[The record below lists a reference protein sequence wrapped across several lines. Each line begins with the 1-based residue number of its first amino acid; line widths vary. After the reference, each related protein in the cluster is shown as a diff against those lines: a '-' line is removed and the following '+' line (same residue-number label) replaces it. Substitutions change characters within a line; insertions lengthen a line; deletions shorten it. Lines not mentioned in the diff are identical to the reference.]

1 LLRSSAA
8 SGLVLATQRHGC
20 ITGRGANLPLVIL
33 RIWVAVF
40 LAALAFVTAAHAAA
54 TPPPPVLARAF
65 IVENP
70 ATGEVLAQHEAW
82 MRAPIASITKLM
94 TVIVALDHARW
105 DDVVRVRSDATAVG
119 ESTVH
124 LRAGERIRV
133 GDLVKAAL
141 IQSANDAAVALA
153 DYVGHGDR
161 EAFVSMMNEKAQELG
176 LERTHF
182 IRPDGLDVRG
192 HYSTAKDVTTL
203 AEFAMRNPRIRATVH
218 LRNDTILGGR
228 HLHTWND
235 LLGVFKGLYGVKT
248 GHTGTAGWCEVAAVR
263 RNGVTLYTTVLG
275 SPTRSQRN
283 QDLAAL
289 LRWGISRYR
298 PVWLVPPGR
307 VYLQASV
314 GYGKGLIPIVAA
326 RQVARAVRIDRPL
339 VERVVAPVALKLPV
353 KLGQHVG
360 QLRVYSGR
368 RLVARAPL
376 IAGRSVAKPGLGGRA
391 GFYAGRTFTHVK
403 DWFS

>member
-1 LLRSSAA
+1 M
-8 SGLVLATQRHGC
+8 
-20 ITGRGANLPLVIL
+20 IL
-33 RIWVAVF
+33 RIWVAAL

-54 TPPPPVLARAF
+54 TPPPTVLARAF
-65 IVENP
+65 IVEDP
-70 ATGEVLAQHEAW
+70 ATGEVLAQHGAW
-82 MRAPIASITKLM
+82 THVPIASLTKLM

-105 DDVVRVRSDATAVG
+105 NAVVRVRADAAAVG

-153 DYVGHGDR
+153 DYVGRGDR
-161 EAFVSMMNEKAQELG
+161 QAFVSMMNAKAQELG

-203 AEFAMRNPRIRATVH
+203 AEFAMRNPRIRATVR
-218 LRNDTILGGR
+218 LRNDTIPGGR

-248 GHTGTAGWCEVAAVR
+248 GHTGTAGWCEVTAVR

-283 QDLAAL
+283 TDLASL

-298 PVWLVPPGR
+298 PVWLVPPGH
-307 VYLQASV
+307 VYLEASV
-314 GYGKGLIPIVAA
+314 GYGKGSVPIVAA
-326 RQVARAVRIDRPL
+326 RQVARSVRIDKPL
-339 VERVVAPVALKLPV
+339 VERVVAPTALGLPV
-353 KLGQHVG
+353 ERGQRVG
-360 QLRVYSGR
+360 EIRIYSGR
-368 RLVARAPL
+368 RLVARQPL
-376 IAGRSVAKPGLGGRA
+376 IADRSVAKPGFGGRA
-391 GFYAGRTFTHVK
+391 GFYAGRTLTHVK

>member
-1 LLRSSAA
+1 
-8 SGLVLATQRHGC
+8 
-20 ITGRGANLPLVIL
+20 VIV
-33 RIWVAVF
+33 RIWVAALF
-40 LAALAFVTAAHAAA
+40 AALAFVSAAHAATA
-54 TPPPPVLARAF
+54 PPPVNARAF

-70 ATGEVLAQHEAW
+70 ATGEVLAQHGAW
-82 MRAPIASITKLM
+82 ARVPIASITKLM
-94 TVIVALDHARW
+94 TVIVALDHVKW
-105 DDVVRVRSDATAVG
+105 SDVVRVRASAAAVG

-124 LRAGERIRV
+124 LRVGERLTV
-133 GDLVKAAL
+133 GELVKAAL

-153 DYVGHGDR
+153 DYVGHGDSK
-161 EAFVSMMNEKAQELG
+161 AFVSMMNAKAQELG

-182 IRPDGLDVRG
+182 LRPDGLDVRG

-203 AEFAMRNPRIRATVH
+203 AEFAMRNPRIRATV
-218 LRNDTILGGR
+218 RTRDDTIPGGR

-283 QDLAAL
+283 TDLASL

-298 PVWLVPPGR
+298 SVWLVPRGR

-314 GYGKGLIPIVAA
+314 GYGKDSVPIVAA
-326 RQVARAVRIDRPL
+326 RPVARAVRIDKPL
-339 VERVVAPVALKLPV
+339 AERVIAPTALELPVER
-353 KLGQHVG
+353 GQRVG
-360 QLRVYSGR
+360 EVRIYSGR
-368 RLVARAPL
+368 RLVARQPL
-376 IAGRSVAKPGLGGRA
+376 IAERSVAKPGLGGRA
-391 GFYAGRTFTHVK
+391 GFYVGRTLTHVK
-403 DWFS
+403 GWFS